1 MNKERVINKLISDG
15 YTENQARITVLELM
29 DLSESLEPALKKWVE
44 NGTETEACA
53 EGFSLMELKTKY
65 QMTYPA
71 ALLSIDWLIKEP
83 QTAIN
88 VIKQGIR

>member
-44 NGTETEACA
+44 NG
-53 EGFSLMELKTKY
+53 
-65 QMTYPA
+65 
-71 ALLSIDWLIKEP
+71 
-83 QTAIN
+83 
-88 VIKQGIR
+88 